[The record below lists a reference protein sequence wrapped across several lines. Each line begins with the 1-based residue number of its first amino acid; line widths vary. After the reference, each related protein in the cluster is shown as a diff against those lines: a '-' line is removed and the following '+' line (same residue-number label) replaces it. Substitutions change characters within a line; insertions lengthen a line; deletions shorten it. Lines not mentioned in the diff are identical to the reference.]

1 MRLLILEYNYLI
13 MSNKYIFDLERF
25 NNLINSKNDFTK
37 KDLIE
42 DVLLSFG
49 LNKIDNINGELISCL
64 VFNMEK
70 YPSLKDY
77 FDYVASTLLY
87 NFIINS
93 NNQEFLD
100 SKIKLEKHIKKL
112 WINITNVSD
121 NDLP

>member
-1 MRLLILEYNYLI
+1 
-13 MSNKYIFDLERF
+13 MSDKYIFDLERF

-37 KDLIE
+37 KDLVE

-49 LNKIDNINGELISCL
+49 LNKIDNINGELISCI

-70 YPSLKDY
+70 YPSLKNY

-93 NNQEFLD
+93 DREEFLD
-100 SKIKLEKHIKKL
+100 NKVKLEKHLKKL

>member
-1 MRLLILEYNYLI
+1 MTD
-13 MSNKYIFDLERF
+13 KYIFDLEMF

-42 DVLLSFG
+42 DMLSSFG
-49 LNKIDNINGELISCL
+49 LNKTDTINGELLNSL

-87 NFIINS
+87 NFVLNS
-93 NNQEFLD
+93 NKEEFLD
-100 SKIKLEKHIKKL
+100 NKIKLEKHIKKL

-121 NDLP
+121 NNLP

>member
-1 MRLLILEYNYLI
+1 
-13 MSNKYIFDLERF
+13 MSDKYIFDLERF

-42 DVLLSFG
+42 DMLSSFG
-49 LNKIDNINGELISCL
+49 LNKTDTINGELLNSL

-87 NFIINS
+87 NFVLNS
-93 NNQEFLD
+93 NKEEFLD
-100 SKIKLEKHIKKL
+100 NKIKLEKHIKKL

-121 NDLP
+121 NNLP